1 MAAKKS
7 TAAPAA
13 EHHAFKAEMQQLLH
27 IIIHSLY
34 SEREIFLRELI
45 SNASDALNKLRFQMQ
60 TNSAVRDPELPLE
73 ISLELAQKP
82 VSLTVSDN
90 GVGMTHDELLNN
102 LGTIARSGTLEFVK
116 QLSSAAP
123 DQRME
128 MIGQF
133 GVGFYSVF
141 MVASEVTVD
150 TCPADPAQ
158 PAWRWSSDGSGEFSM
173 APSARKRRGTSI
185 RLTLKPDQEEF
196 AMAPRVEAIVK
207 RYSNFIPQPIRLEGR
222 QLNAQ
227 EAIWTRPREQVKPEE
242 YHEFYKYVS

>member
-1 MAAKKS
+1 MASKK
-7 TAAPAA
+7 PAVA
-13 EHHAFKAEMQQLLH
+13 TEEQHAFKAEMQQLLH

-60 TNSAVRDPELPLE
+60 TDGAVRDPELPLE
-73 ISLELAQKP
+73 ITLELAQNP
-82 VSLTVSDN
+82 PTLTVSDN

-141 MVASEVTVD
+141 MVAGQVTVD
-150 TCPADPAQ
+150 TCPADPSQ
-158 PAWRWSSDGSGEFSM
+158 PAWRWSSDGSGEFTM
-173 APSARKRRGTSI
+173 APSQR
-185 RLTLKPDQEEF
+185 
-196 AMAPRVEAIVK
+196 
-207 RYSNFIPQPIRLEGR
+207 
-222 QLNAQ
+222 
-227 EAIWTRPREQVKPEE
+227 
-242 YHEFYKYVS
+242 